1 MEIIHRVRLG
11 AWCLVSAVP
20 LFIAGNVVAGL
31 GWRRPPYSWSADN
44 ISDLGNV
51 TCGQW
56 DTSRPRYVCSP
67 WHDLMNAVFIATAVL
82 LAAGIV
88 LAWHA
93 LEARILLLGAPIG
106 LALAGLFP
114 ADVHLN
120 LHVLGGAL
128 LFGVANLGLLAAAI
142 RSGRT
147 ARSEN
152 RARSGNEA
160 RSGDMT
166 RSWSATQSGGRDWPG
181 GIARSS
187 DRARFRQTALG
198 QLRPFTL
205 LMALVAIAG
214 TVLFF
219 ARQGLGVG
227 LGGMERVAAF
237 PFFVWAMV
245 VGAHLLRERQ
255 SNYAAVA

>member
-1 MEIIHRVRLG
+1 MEISHRVRLG
-11 AWCLVSAVP
+11 AWCWVAAFPV
-20 LFIAGNVVAGL
+20 FIGGNVVAGL
-31 GWRRPPYSWSADN
+31 AWRRPPYSWSADN

-67 WHDLMNAVFIATAVL
+67 WHGLMNAVFIATAVL
-82 LAAGIV
+82 LAAGVV
-88 LAWHA
+88 LAWHE
-93 LEARILLLGAPIG
+93 LEARILLLSAPIG

-120 LHVLGGAL
+120 LHVLGAAL

-147 ARSEN
+147 TR
-152 RARSGNEA
+152 R
-160 RSGDMT
+160 T
-166 RSWSATQSGGRDWPG
+166 RSWSTTRSGTTAW
-181 GIARSS
+181 SS
-187 DRARFRQTALG
+187 DRARFRQPALG
-198 QLRPFTL
+198 RLRPFTL
-205 LMALVAIAG
+205 LMALVAIGG

-219 ARQGLGVG
+219 ARQGLGIG

-237 PFFVWAMV
+237 PFFVWTMV